1 MRISDWSSDVCSSD
15 LAGLSGFDA
24 VENLIGA
31 SRDDILAELARPTP
45 DRLLVAAQALREG
58 LSVEEIHAV
67 TKYDPWFL
75 ERIEEIIEAEQGV
88 CDGGLPQDAEG
99 LRRLKS
105 MGFSDKR
112 LAWLSLQS
120 AHLPAGTR

>member
-45 DRLLVAAQALREG
+45 DRLLVAAQALRAG

-75 ERIEEIIEAEQGV
+75 ERNEAIIEAEQGV
-88 CDGGLPQDAEG
+88 CEIGSASCRESVGQRVSNSVVAVS
-99 LRRLKS
+99 LK
-105 MGFSDKR
+105 KK
-112 LAWLSLQS
+112 
-120 AHLPAGTR
+120 

>member
-1 MRISDWSSDVCSSD
+1 MSVSFFCVKQKTAYEMRISDLDFRRVLVRS
-15 LAGLSGFDA
+15 
-24 VENLIGA
+24 VEILIGA
-31 SRDDILAELARPTP
+31 SSDDILAELARPTP

-67 TKYDPWFL
+67 TKYDRWFL
-75 ERIEEIIEAEQGV
+75 ERIEEIIEAEPGV
-88 CDGGLPQDAEG
+88 CDGGLPQYAEG

-112 LAWLSLQS
+112 LAWL
-120 AHLPAGTR
+120 

>member
-1 MRISDWSSDVCSSD
+1 MRIRDWSSD
-15 LAGLSGFDA
+15 L
-24 VENLIGA
+24 
-31 SRDDILAELARPTP
+31 
-45 DRLLVAAQALREG
+45 
-58 LSVEEIHAV
+58 
-67 TKYDPWFL
+67 KYDPWFL
-75 ERIEEIIEAEQGV
+75 ERSEEIIEAEQGV

-120 AHLPAGTR
+120 AHLPAGTRRAVARGSGLIHETVRAMTGGVTEAEIRAVRHRLGVRPRSEEHTSELQSL